1 MTGLY
6 IPYGKCAGCDGQ
18 LIGAVLGQIT
28 DLRLIIW
35 HGIQKVLFI
44 HGLASS
50 GAYKTANTLRTLL
63 RPCVVVAPDVPIE
76 PGAALSMLRDICR
89 TECPDLV
96 VGLSLGGFWA
106 IQLRGFR
113 KILINPD
120 LHPSRL
126 LRTKIGEM
134 KYLSPRQDGALSFEI
149 TEQIC
154 EGSGPFKAICHLRG
168 CAGSKAFDDRK
179 EGKEQKLPS
188 DTVSAAVLPPL
199 EKHMLHPPT
208 GFQGLVEI

>member
-1 MTGLY
+1 MD
-6 IPYGKCAGCDGQ
+6 K
-18 LIGAVLGQIT
+18 VK
-28 DLRLIIW
+28 
-35 HGIQKVLFI
+35 KVLFI

-89 TECPDLV
+89 TESPDLV

-106 IQLRGFR
+106 LQLRGFR

-154 EGSGPFKAICHLRG
+154 EGYEALEAVEFKDLDADEIALTDGLFASDDEMVRCGPEFAERYPGRAHPYPGTHLPTFPQIR
-168 CAGSKAFDDRK
+168 
-179 EGKEQKLPS
+179 QYLLP
-188 DTVSAAVLPPL
+188 
-199 EKHMLHPPT
+199 
-208 GFQGLVEI
+208 LVVRT

>member
-1 MTGLY
+1 MD
-6 IPYGKCAGCDGQ
+6 K
-18 LIGAVLGQIT
+18 VK
-28 DLRLIIW
+28 
-35 HGIQKVLFI
+35 KVLFI

-106 IQLRGFR
+106 LQLRGFR

-154 EGSGPFKAICHLRG
+154 EGYEALEAVEFKDLDADEIALTDGLFASDDEMVRCGPEFAERYPGRAHPYPGTHLPTFPQIRQYLLPLV
-168 CAGSKAFDDRK
+168 DR
-179 EGKEQKLPS
+179 
-188 DTVSAAVLPPL
+188 T
-199 EKHMLHPPT
+199 
-208 GFQGLVEI
+208 

>member
-1 MTGLY
+1 MD
-6 IPYGKCAGCDGQ
+6 K
-18 LIGAVLGQIT
+18 VK
-28 DLRLIIW
+28 
-35 HGIQKVLFI
+35 KVLFI

-106 IQLRGFR
+106 LQLRGFR

-154 EGSGPFKAICHLRG
+154 EGYEALEAVEFKDLDADEIALTDGLFASDDEMVRCAPEFAERYPGRAHPYPGTHLPTFPQIR
-168 CAGSKAFDDRK
+168 
-179 EGKEQKLPS
+179 QYLLP
-188 DTVSAAVLPPL
+188 
-199 EKHMLHPPT
+199 
-208 GFQGLVEI
+208 LVVRT

>member
-1 MTGLY
+1 MD
-6 IPYGKCAGCDGQ
+6 K
-18 LIGAVLGQIT
+18 VK
-28 DLRLIIW
+28 
-35 HGIQKVLFI
+35 KVLFI

-63 RPCVVVAPDVPIE
+63 RPCVVIAPDVPIE
-76 PGAALSMLRDICR
+76 PGAALSMLQDICR

-106 IQLRGFR
+106 LQLRGFR

-134 KYLSPRQDGALSFEI
+134 KYLSPRRDGALSFEI

-154 EGSGPFKAICHLRG
+154 EGYEALETVEFEGLDADEIALTDGLFASDDEMVRCGPEFAERYPGRAHPYPGTHLPTFPQIR
-168 CAGSKAFDDRK
+168 
-179 EGKEQKLPS
+179 QYLLP
-188 DTVSAAVLPPL
+188 
-199 EKHMLHPPT
+199 
-208 GFQGLVEI
+208 LVVRT

>member
-1 MTGLY
+1 MD
-6 IPYGKCAGCDGQ
+6 K
-18 LIGAVLGQIT
+18 VK
-28 DLRLIIW
+28 
-35 HGIQKVLFI
+35 KVLFI

-106 IQLRGFR
+106 LQLRGFR

-126 LRTKIGEM
+126 LRAKIGEM

-154 EGSGPFKAICHLRG
+154 EGYEALEAVEFKDLDADEIALTDGLFASDDEMVRCGPEFAERYPERAHPYPGTHLPTFPQIR
-168 CAGSKAFDDRK
+168 
-179 EGKEQKLPS
+179 QYLLP
-188 DTVSAAVLPPL
+188 
-199 EKHMLHPPT
+199 
-208 GFQGLVEI
+208 LVVRT

>member
-1 MTGLY
+1 MD
-6 IPYGKCAGCDGQ
+6 K
-18 LIGAVLGQIT
+18 VK
-28 DLRLIIW
+28 
-35 HGIQKVLFI
+35 KVLFI

-106 IQLRGFR
+106 LQLRGFR

-154 EGSGPFKAICHLRG
+154 EGYEALEAVEFEDLDADEIALTDGLFASDDEMVRCGPEFAERYPGRAHPYPGTHLPTFPQIR
-168 CAGSKAFDDRK
+168 
-179 EGKEQKLPS
+179 QYLLP
-188 DTVSAAVLPPL
+188 
-199 EKHMLHPPT
+199 
-208 GFQGLVEI
+208 LVVRT